1 MGKTLIIK
9 DADFSAN
16 RVAKVKV
23 PFTGGWT
30 LGRYENY
37 DTLKADASGGV
48 FIDQYQTYFGQSFG
62 SGVDFFEGKK
72 FTKVI
77 QNTVDATVPMVYGYC
92 DVDGS
97 NFVEVCS
104 VSVKKDTVTA
114 LPTPIVVPAGKV
126 LSYKSTGSYNQL
138 HNVYNT
144 SPSYELVDEVLRGY
158 NYTPGNGHD
167 LNAYPLIDFYA
178 EPI

>member
-1 MGKTLIIK
+1 MGKILIIK
-9 DADFSAN
+9 DADFSVN

-48 FIDQYQTYFGQSFG
+48 FIDQYRAYFGQSFG

-77 QNTVDATVPMVYGYC
+77 QNTNDATVPMVYGYC
-92 DVDGS
+92 DADGS

-104 VSVKKDTVTA
+104 VSVGKDVVTE

-138 HNVYNT
+138 RNLQT
-144 SPSYELVDEVLRGY
+144 TAPSYELVDAVLRGY
-158 NYTPGNGHD
+158 DYTPGNGHSSAD
-167 LNAYPLIDFYA
+167 YPLIDFYA

>member
-1 MGKTLIIK
+1 MGKILIIK
-9 DADFSAN
+9 DANFSKN

-23 PFTGGWT
+23 PFTEGWT

-48 FIDQYQTYFGQSFG
+48 FIDQYRAYFGQSFR

-77 QNTVDATVPMVYGYC
+77 QNTNDATVPMVYGYC

-104 VSVKKDTVTA
+104 VSVGKDVVTV

-138 HNVYNT
+138 HNISDT
-144 SPSYELVDEVLRGY
+144 GSSYELVDEVLKGY
-158 NYTPGNGHD
+158 DYTPGNGHNT
-167 LNAYPLIDFYA
+167 NACPLIDFYA